1 MPTFRDPLYHYAEI
15 TEANALDPKI
25 ENFLNL
31 NYHASFQEAIHNLV
45 EIRKVLSV
53 ANSITRIS
61 EITYWQQYVQ
71 AIQWLNKQT
80 ALTNFIS
87 VQQIAEY
94 TDIDENISN
103 NFNSYVSQLKSYLGG
118 QALFQQIQIMQGV
131 IQNQIISDVSDS
143 ITTPLTDDF
152 NRHLLDSKRDVT
164 ESMDKT
170 KQENESQINKLYNDQ
185 IESIRGAGQNAISQF
200 EQARALANWS
210 EFYAQKV
217 SAYKKMV
224 YGKGYQQRFLHD
236 KLASFRLY
244 RKSLDWKTRL
254 MTLPQVRHGVAC
266 CASEVGSYLLSRFTS
281 YSGKRT
287 FWFSL
292 LALGV
297 LGTIFINVASIY
309 GVNNLLGIDFTKLR
323 PTHNDTQLFAKIFV
337 YIGAFLI
344 PTLGYSF
351 ANKNY
356 RIYSNLLEQYSHREV
371 VAQTIQGILAKPRGD
386 EDDEKVRHELANVA
400 ATALFEQKTVGHL
413 SKNESN
419 SASLLD
425 IIRLF
430 RS

>member
-31 NYHASFQEAIHNLV
+31 NDHAGFQEAIRNLV

-53 ANSITRIS
+53 ANSITRVG
-61 EITYWQQYVQ
+61 EINYWQQYVQ
-71 AIQWLNKQT
+71 AIQWLNKQI

-94 TDIDENISN
+94 TDIDENVSN
-103 NFNSYVSQLKSYLGG
+103 KFNSYVSQLKSYLNS

-131 IQNQIISDVSDS
+131 IQNQIISDVSDK
-143 ITTPLTDDF
+143 ITTPLIDDF

-170 KQENESQINKLYNDQ
+170 KQENESQVNKLYNDQ
-185 IESIRGAGQNAISQF
+185 LESIRGAGQNAISQF

-224 YGKGYQQRFLHD
+224 YGKEYQQRFIHN

-254 MTLPQVRHGVAC
+254 RTLHQVRHGVAR
-266 CASEVGSYLLSRFTS
+266 CASEVSSYLLARFTS

-287 FWFSL
+287 FWFSV

-309 GVNNLLGIDFTKLR
+309 GANNLLGIDFTKLR

-337 YIGAFLI
+337 YIGAFLV